1 MTKDEQA
8 MKLLALA
15 DEVNLRLAEPDIL
28 QDALGVSNK
37 LSFHLDDKT
46 FAAVARLAKRPGRH
60 EVVASYHNA
69 CFHGSLTIGE
79 VEFAVCHNLL

>member
-15 DEVNLRLAEPDIL
+15 AEVNTRLAEAYLL
-28 QDALGVSNK
+28 QDTYGVSDV

-46 FAAVARLAKRPGRH
+46 FAAVAKLARKPGEV
-60 EVVASYHNA
+60 EVVARYEGS
-69 CFHGSLTIGE
+69 CFHGSLVVGH
-79 VEFAVCHNLL
+79 VKFVVCHNLL